1 MKETLKTIGKKSE
14 KIGDTTVTGEGAI
27 VKVIEKDPDTVAVR
41 DYVSGK
47 GYSGIVHWD
56 GENPSVAGVKIKP
69 TEIKDGI
76 AYAKKS
82 EVDTVLADLE
92 KNNGIKNAEAEREEK
107 YGAAENKLFNDVI
120 NRKPFSYDPQTD
132 VVYQAYKK
140 QYEREAKHA
149 LRKILND
156 NNSSVTTASGAV
168 LSEAIAAYNEKL
180 DKLTD
185 VIPDLYKDAY
195 SRYTDEGK
203 TLDTNLKTISD
214 IADNYYDRVYKFNTD
229 TIKRIADS
237 GKAERDE
244 RYAQSKEQHEEE
256 QRMIENERD
265 AVNDSYENA
274 IKEIKAE
281 YYADELKADISK
293 ANATAESTAIKN
305 AIARGFFIE
314 SDETIM
320 PWLAEYRL
328 PDGSYSISPDV
339 AGVAFEYQSARAR
352 ERGKIHAKLGL

>member
-14 KIGDTTVTGEGAI
+14 KIGNTTVTGEGAV
-27 VKVIEKDPDTVAVR
+27 VKMIEKDPDTVAVR
-41 DYVSGK
+41 DYVSSK

-56 GENPSVAGVKIKP
+56 GENPSVAGIKIKP

-82 EVDTVLADLE
+82 EVDQVIADME
-92 KNNGIKNAEAEREEK
+92 KSNGIKNAEKSREEK
-107 YGAAENKLFNDVI
+107 YGATENKLFNDVI
-120 NRKPFSYDPQTD
+120 NRKSFSYDPQTD

-140 QYEREAKHA
+140 QYEREAEHA

-156 NNSSVTTASGAV
+156 NNSSVSTASGAV
-168 LSEAIAAYNEKL
+168 LSEAIAAYNEKM
-180 DKLTD
+180 DKVTD

-203 TLDTNLKTISD
+203 TLDSNLKTIND
-214 IADNYYDRVYKFNTD
+214 IANDYYDRVYKSNTD
-229 TIKRIADS
+229 SVKRISDS

-244 RYAQSKEQHEEE
+244 RYAQSKEQHDEE
-256 QRMIENERD
+256 QRIIENERE
-265 AVNDSYENA
+265 AVNDAYENA
-274 IKEIKAE
+274 IKGIKAE
-281 YYADELKADISK
+281 YYADELQADIAKS
-293 ANATAESTAIKN
+293 NATAESTALKN

-314 SDETIM
+314 SDEKIM
-320 PWLAEYRL
+320 PWLSEYRL

-339 AGVAFEYQSARAR
+339 AGLAYEYQSAKVK